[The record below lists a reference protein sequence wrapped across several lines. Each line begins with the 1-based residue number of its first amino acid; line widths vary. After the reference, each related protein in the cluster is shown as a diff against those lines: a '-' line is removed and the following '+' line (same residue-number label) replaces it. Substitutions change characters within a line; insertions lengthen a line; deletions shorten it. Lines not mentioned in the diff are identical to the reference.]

1 MIKGQLAAFSMMFND
16 NGIKLIDRIPD
27 GLTVHSDERTILLVL
42 QNFLSNAVSN
52 IGGKKIVQLTVED
65 NLNTYRVS
73 VYNSGDPIA
82 EDELDKYGTASTNPQ
97 RSARTRIFISGSVC
111 R

>member
-1 MIKGQLAAFSMMFND
+1 MMFNE
-16 NGIKLIDRIPD
+16 NGIKLIDRISD

-73 VYNSGDPIA
+73 VYNSGDPID
-82 EDELDKYGTASTNPQ
+82 EDELDKYGTASTNLQ
-97 RSARTRIFISGSVC
+97 RSARTRISISDSVC